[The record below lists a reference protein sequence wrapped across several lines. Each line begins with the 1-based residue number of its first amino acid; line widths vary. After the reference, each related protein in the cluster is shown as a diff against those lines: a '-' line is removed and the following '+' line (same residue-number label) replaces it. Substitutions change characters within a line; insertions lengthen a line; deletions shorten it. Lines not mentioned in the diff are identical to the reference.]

1 MNEPNYVM
9 DKDLK
14 TEPTS
19 YSLQS
24 SSEPLFSIQ
33 VLEFKT
39 SLLEALEELR
49 MRREAEIQYEEQIQ
63 KIIVEKQELQWQKEN
78 LQHQKETL
86 TKQHKEAMALF
97 KKQLQTR
104 MCAMEE
110 EKGQYQIASE
120 IKEKEIG
127 GLKETL
133 KELQVSKYSLQKKVN
148 EMEQKLQLHH
158 LAKED
163 HQKQLNEI
171 EKYYATITCQFGM
184 VKESHKKLDQNV
196 QEAIQLNKRLLAAN
210 KNLEFEVCSLK
221 QELKKVTADFIKS
234 KITCQYGTEEDINFT
249 IKEQQFQEL
258 QEKLRME
265 IEVRKKVSEKVAYIQ
280 EEKQGI
286 ISSFAHIQ
294 QLLQRQTQNN
304 IRMEAELK
312 ALKDNNQTLE
322 RDNELQREKVKEN
335 EEKFLN
341 LQNKHEEARGTWEKH
356 EKKLNEEIDEIKN
369 ELMSIKEAH
378 LKLQESYNELSSQ
391 KKVFFEQDSKLQ
403 NGREAMEKENDIS
416 TEQKKSESI
425 EIPTIQKW
433 HHLQQET
440 TTVNTMNFCSNTE
453 YRQEGKD
460 NQGQE
465 RDSEELQFFEN
476 NEKKEID
483 PSKERKA
490 EKLPEEKLVK
500 TSQSKA
506 FSPDK
511 DLLHQGQTW
520 RVCTADLRNSEA
532 TQTKDKMYLERG
544 LGCIEFQTLNNL
556 YSMTEIPVETGRIL
570 QDRTQEFTLHR
581 ADEASETDHSKFV
594 QEKILDN
601 NYDVNDVQ
609 CGEDVLGSE
618 TSKQE
623 SRMSLS
629 TEENSINEE
638 MPKNAPKE
646 AELNPF
652 TTAKNNS
659 IECPKDSSMDSSY
672 SVSDYKECKSNQIY
686 QLYKRED
693 DEPQC
698 KQTYSYG
705 QGTCSTLGKM
715 DLNSTCGT
723 IINKTISQAA
733 LNDNRKA
740 YFESPKKSFNMMPIS
755 GKAIPSPKEVFGWEN
770 LNEIQSHQPKQDSPK
785 QVDGDE
791 NVTVGPLQV
800 NSQNI
805 HVSQAKDIEP
815 TVQKPPIR
823 KTTTGTARLSS
834 KESQINDNQTSEA
847 KDNFIAQNDLSLVS
861 NVKAKQH
868 HTLLND
874 MREKTQSLNNTV
886 SERKYIEG
894 QLEESC
900 SFHIKPSG
908 DLVNRSG
915 RSAFDL
921 STSDKETEKMPV
933 YLNFLDPRPWSKV
946 NQVESQTMNTL
957 ASKVPL
963 LLEERLVGSS
973 ENKKIP
979 SKTLCQNLGLDAVMR
994 EIRMDT
1000 TSINRV
1006 ADTLTNSSIQPRPKR
1021 DPREEWNAIAK
1032 TFYDS
1037 SFPTEHDKPKLLNA
1051 GLLSRPFQGAQE
1063 KDLADFIDCS
1073 LVEEEEDKQS
1083 QKTLMKNQMSE
1094 NVNLDQPKKRKS
1106 EEILEIVE
1114 DS

>member
-1 MNEPNYVM
+1 M

-14 TEPTS
+14 TDPPS

-49 MRREAEIQYEEQIQ
+49 IRREAEIQYEEQIQ

-78 LQHQKETL
+78 LQHQKEIL

-104 MCAMEE
+104 MCAVEE
-110 EKGQYQIASE
+110 EKGQYQLASE
-120 IKEKEIG
+120 IKEKEIE

-133 KELQVSKYSLQKKVN
+133 KELQISKYSLQKKVN
-148 EMEQKLQLHH
+148 EMEQKLQLHL

-163 HQKQLNEI
+163 HQKQLSEI

-196 QEAIQLNKRLLAAN
+196 QEAIQLNKRLLATN
-210 KNLEFEVCSLK
+210 KNLESEVCSLK
-221 QELKKVTADFIKS
+221 QELKKVTADLIKS
-234 KITCQYGTEEDINFT
+234 KITCQYKTEEDINLI

-265 IEVRKKVSEKVAYIQ
+265 IEVRKQISEKATYIQ
-280 EEKQGI
+280 EEKQV
-286 ISSFAHIQ
+286 
-294 QLLQRQTQNN
+294 NN
-304 IRMEAELK
+304 IFILETQQVIQKETNIHLEEQK
-312 ALKDNNQTLE
+312 IKIIKGNNQTLE

-341 LQNKHEEARGTWEKH
+341 LQNKHEKARGTWEKH

-378 LKLQESYNELSSQ
+378 LKLQESYNELYYQ
-391 KKVFFEQDSKLQ
+391 KKVFYEQDSKLQ
-403 NGREAMEKENDIS
+403 NGKEAKEKGNNIS
-416 TEQKKSESI
+416 TEQKESESI

-433 HHLQQET
+433 HSPQQEVT
-440 TTVNTMNFCSNTE
+440 TINTMNFCSNIE
-453 YRQEGKD
+453 NRQVGKD
-460 NQGQE
+460 NQGQD
-465 RDSEELQFFEN
+465 RDSEELQFIGN

-490 EKLPEEKLVK
+490 EELPEEKLVK

-532 TQTKDKMYLERG
+532 TQTKDKMCLERG
-544 LGCIEFQTLNNL
+544 LGCMEFQTLNKL
-556 YSMTEIPVETGRIL
+556 YSVTEIPVETGRIL

-601 NYDVNDVQ
+601 NHDMNDVQ

-618 TSKQE
+618 TSKEE

-638 MPKNAPKE
+638 MSNNGPKE
-646 AELNPF
+646 AELNF
-652 TTAKNNS
+652 STTAKNNS

-672 SVSDYKECKSNQIY
+672 SVSDYKECKSNQTHL
-686 QLYKRED
+686 LYKREED
-693 DEPQC
+693 GPQH
-698 KQTYSYG
+698 KQTCSCS

-715 DLNSTCGT
+715 DLNSTCDT
-723 IINKTISQAA
+723 IINNTISQTA
-733 LNDNRKA
+733 LNDNRKVC
-740 YFESPKKSFNMMPIS
+740 FENPKETFNMIPIS
-755 GKAIPSPKEVFGWEN
+755 GKAIPSPREIFGWEN
-770 LNEIQSHQPKQDSPK
+770 LNQIQSHQPKQDDPK
-785 QVDGDE
+785 QVDDDE
-791 NVTVGPLQV
+791 NVTVCPFQV
-800 NSQNI
+800 NPQNI

-815 TVQKPPIR
+815 TVQKPTIR

-834 KESQINDNQTSEA
+834 KESQVNDNQTSEA
-847 KDNFIAQNDLSLVS
+847 KDNFIAKNDLSLVS

-868 HTLLND
+868 ILLND
-874 MREKTQSLNNTV
+874 MREKTQSLSNTV

-921 STSDKETEKMPV
+921 STLDKETEKMPV

-957 ASKVPL
+957 ASTVPL
-963 LLEERLVGSS
+963 LLKERLTGSS

-1037 SFPTEHDKPKLLNA
+1037 SFPTEHDKPQLRNA
-1051 GLLSRPFQGAQE
+1051 GLLSRPPQAAQG
-1063 KDLADFIDCS
+1063 KNSADFTDCS
-1073 LVEEEEDKQS
+1073 LVEEEEDRQS

-1094 NVNLDQPKKRKS
+1094 NEKFLNLEKSYQPRKRKS